1 MTIQRHWQERK
12 DSFEF
17 TYFIQHTNPIP
28 HTNPQ
33 AHGSFGPRGQFVALE
48 KLSTANVATSATSP
62 DDGHATL
69 LLYIRGKPCR
79 QAFRRRAAP
88 GGPGSGRGSAAAVL
102 SIRHLLLMARVIV
115 GRELLQRCDRHAQGA
130 IRER

>member
-1 MTIQRHWQERK
+1 MTIQRQERK

-17 TYFIQHTNPIP
+17 TCFIRHTNPIP

-33 AHGSFGPRGQFVALE
+33 AHGSLEPRGQFVALE

-69 LLYIRGKPCR
+69 LLYIRVNPAAKLSVCVLLQVVPALGE
-79 QAFRRRAAP
+79 AAP
-88 GGPGSGRGSAAAVL
+88 
-102 SIRHLLLMARVIV
+102 
-115 GRELLQRCDRHAQGA
+115 QRYCQFGTCS
-130 IRER
+130 